1 MEVSTVLQYEN
12 CVRTYG
18 KYRDLETEF
27 SVSAGFLLLRRFRVQ
42 VYDKKVIKKYVSY
55 SYYFNNSR
63 TFLIR
68 APIVP
73 SDPQNVASR
82 MPFTTSKMKVDDDS
96 GASRG

>member
-27 SVSAGFLLLRRFRVQ
+27 SVSAGFLLLRRFAVH
-42 VYDKKVIKKYVSY
+42 VYDKKVTKKCESY
-55 SYYFNNSR
+55 SHYSINSR
-63 TFLIR
+63 TFCFC

-73 SDPQNVASR
+73 SDPQNVAPWTPYKKRVKSS
-82 MPFTTSKMKVDDDS
+82 T
-96 GASRG
+96 A